1 MKRILLLLAV
11 TSLVF
16 SCSKNEEIYIETQ
29 EDLTLTMSN
38 DLSVQKPLK
47 QNNLKK
53 EGLYSGVIVADET
66 NFHGE
71 LRINVANDGN
81 FLAVVKTIDGRTLSF
96 NLKDTAGSSSYL
108 TFFNKNGSFD
118 LNLSDFNNPVISNV
132 TINGTPGNAKVVKET
147 SSAKVKAVLGTFNED
162 FLLGFTGTWDFL
174 VNSSTGYITEV
185 IITTV
190 AGQMNSDVAA
200 DFEAADFGCYNAGN
214 LTNPFFFY
222 DLDPATNNYEMY
234 SVGQIWELPNGMTI
248 IYDFGFSKNIMDANG
263 LTYDRGVF
271 NPAITGQY
279 LFDPPITEPGCY
291 NLDGNG
297 FYLVADT
304 GGTFIAGGRIVL
316 DTSGLVPVPSSSS
329 FIASIEPTTLPDP
342 KLVKTGLY

>member
-11 TSLVF
+11 ASLVF
-16 SCSKNEEIYIETQ
+16 SCSKNEGIYIETQ
-29 EDLTLTMSN
+29 EDLILPISN

-96 NLKDTAGSSSYL
+96 NLKDAAGSSSAL
-108 TFFNKNGSFD
+108 TFFSKNGSFD

-132 TINGTPGNAKVVKET
+132 IINGTPGNAKVVKET
-147 SSAKVKAVLGTFNED
+147 SSAKVRAVLGTFD
-162 FLLGFTGTWDFL
+162 DAVFPGTFTGTWDFL
-174 VNSSTGYITEV
+174 VNTSTDYITEV

-190 AGQMNSDVAA
+190 AGQMNIDVAA
-200 DFEAADFGCYNAGN
+200 NFEAADLGCYNAGN
-214 LTNPFFFY
+214 LTNPFFFQ
-222 DLDPATNNYEMY
+222 DLDPAINNYEIY

-248 IYDFGFSKNIMDANG
+248 IYDFGFSKNILDANDFPY
-263 LTYDRGVF
+263 TDGVF

-279 LFDPPITEPGCY
+279 LFNPPIIEPGCY
-291 NLDGNG
+291 RFAANG
-297 FYLVADT
+297 YYLVADT
-304 GGTFIAGGRIVL
+304 GGTFIGGGKIIL
-316 DTSGLVPVPSSSS
+316 DTSGLVPVSSSSS
-329 FIASIEPTTLPDP
+329 FTTFIEPITLPDP
-342 KLVKTGLY
+342 KLAKTGL